1 MALAQHVTS
10 PLPLITL
17 PPWTCGSVSPT
28 SSIAQDVSVSISS
41 KDFAYS
47 PSHHCITALP
57 HHSSIHNSRLRLNS
71 SLNVIPRPQHPLRWT
86 KQNKAPITKESCERV
101 AEPQLV
107 IQLALS
113 RNRDGSFS
121 HCDPVAFFEDK
132 APSPSPTRYPD
143 KWDQLLDVLP
153 IAIYI
158 C

>member
-10 PLPLITL
+10 PLPLITPVEMRL
-17 PPWTCGSVSPT
+17 SPPHHPSRKT
-28 SSIAQDVSVSISS
+28 SQSQFHQ
-41 KDFAYS
+41 KT
-47 PSHHCITALP
+47 SHIPHRITASLHYRITRVYIIVACVSTRRSTSYLDP
-57 HHSSIHNSRLRLNS
+57 SIPLDGQSR
-71 SLNVIPRPQHPLRWT
+71 
-86 KQNKAPITKESCERV
+86 NKAPITKESCERV

-153 IAIYI
+153 IAIYV